1 MVSYTSRFKR
11 RSPRSAPLLLLTAV
25 IVFAVATALVASA
38 CGGSDESS
46 QPDQSAAF
54 GLDRPFAN
62 LMSDRRD
69 DRILVETVVVEK
81 LVVVEKEVMMA
92 VATAIPQQAS
102 ASVNQSVDDFAD
114 EEMMEVEEFAAE
126 MESSDGVQISYQPQ
140 NRIIVRNAYMI
151 VQSDDPVSTVDAI
164 GELAV
169 SRGGWIVNST
179 SSDHGFY
186 HITVRVPA
194 DSLDTALEQISS
206 IVSKV
211 ESINSDS
218 ADFTEEFI
226 DLGARRTTV
235 QETVDALTQL
245 LRNENYDS
253 VEELL
258 EVQREI
264 TNWQS
269 ELESIDGRLNF
280 IRESAAFSRLTV
292 EINRS
297 PIPMQVDVGEDIHVG
312 IGVGRKYTAR
322 FYPPDGY
329 DRFEIIWDFGDGSPP
344 QIVTSGLRT
353 QDEDGF
359 LSVPVR
365 HTYKSDEFSP
375 HVVTAT
381 VKAFSDRGLAEG
393 EDQLWAN
400 VSELPR
406 IDAFISASERGVE
419 QSESVTLTASFNHPE
434 TLRNV
439 EFSWDFRDGSSV
451 VTGTVD
457 AGDTGIEVEHA
468 FERHRP
474 EPYIIVFEIHGDSDA
489 GEVEETHEMYIS
501 VYPAPTVESSDFDAG
516 GTATNAVNVLIAVV
530 SFSGTAAIWLGITS
544 PIWLIVG
551 AIIFFLVRFL
561 IRRQRNV
568 QRVVYVPNTI
578 AEEGGETEVPAS
590 STSAPNA
597 EKPE

>member
-54 GLDRPFAN
+54 GLDRPFAYS
-62 LMSDRRD
+62 MSDGRD
-69 DRILVETVVVEK
+69 DRMLVETVVVERE
-81 LVVVEKEVMMA
+81 VVVENEVMKEVMVEGAMMMA
-92 VATAIPQQAS
+92 PAAAAATAATAAPEAMEMVMVEGQS
-102 ASVNQSVDDFAD
+102 AQNVNLS
-114 EEMMEVEEFAAE
+114 
-126 MESSDGVQISYQPQ
+126 IQPQ
-140 NRIIVRNAYMI
+140 NRIIVRNADMY
-151 VQSDDPVSTVDAI
+151 VESNDPVSTIDAI
-164 GELAV
+164 GDLVV
-169 SRGGWIVNST
+169 SRGGWVVNSNT
-179 SSDHGFY
+179 SDEGY
-186 HITVRVPA
+186 YNITIRIPA
-194 DSLDTALEQISS
+194 ETLDAVIEQITAN
-206 IVSKV
+206 VAKV
-211 ESINSDS
+211 LSVNSDS
-218 ADFTEEFI
+218 TDFTEEYI
-226 DLGARRTTV
+226 DLGARRSTV
-235 QETVDALTQL
+235 QETVDALTEL
-245 LRNENYDS
+245 LRNENYDT
-253 VEELL
+253 VQELL
-258 EVQREI
+258 DVQREI

-269 ELESIDGRLNF
+269 ELERIDGRLAF
-280 IRESAAFSRLTV
+280 ISESAAFSRLSVTV
-292 EINRS
+292 NRS

-419 QSESVTLTASFNHPE
+419 QSESVTLTASFNNPE
-434 TLRNV
+434 TLRDV
-439 EFSWDFRDGSSV
+439 EYSWDFRDGSSV

-474 EPYIIVFEIHGDSDA
+474 EPYIIVFEIQGDSDA
-489 GEVEETHEMYIS
+489 GEVKEIHEMYIS

-551 AIIFFLVRFL
+551 AMIFFLVRFL

-578 AEEGGETEVPAS
+578 AEEGSETEVPAS
-590 STSAPNA
+590 STSGPNA